1 MSGCVL
7 DNSVAMRWLLA
18 SLKESDQAYAEA
30 VLQSLAETEALVPH
44 LWRLEATNVLI
55 GAEKRGDLKTGEVER
70 FITQLEALP
79 IQIDP
84 LTSHQAF
91 SRTLSLSRA
100 YNLSSYDAAY
110 LELAIREGLPLA
122 TLDGDLRKAAQR
134 ADVLIYLKHESVT

>member
-30 VLQSLAETEALVPH
+30 VLHSFAETEALVPH
-44 LWRLEATNVLI
+44 LWHLEATNVLI
-55 GAEKRGDLKTGEVER
+55 GAEKRGDLITGEVER

-134 ADVLIYLKHESVT
+134 ADVLLYLKPEAVT

>member
-1 MSGCVL
+1 MSGYVL

-44 LWRLEATNVLI
+44 LWHLEATNVLI

-84 LTSHQAF
+84 LTSHQAL

-134 ADVLIYLKHESVT
+134 ADVLLYLKPEAVT

>member
-18 SLKESDQAYAEA
+18 SLKKSDQAYAEA
-30 VLQSLAETEALVPH
+30 VLQSLVETEALVPH
-44 LWRLEATNVLI
+44 LWHLEATNVLI

-91 SRTLSLSRA
+91 NRTLSLSRA

-122 TLDGDLRKAAQR
+122 TLDRGLRKAAQR
-134 ADVLIYLKHESVT
+134 SNVLLYLT